1 MNIITLI
8 LNAPLT
14 FITVVLVVNTI
25 ACVCSGTIALKI
37 YTLPQLMTYCLITNT
52 TKRPFAIDTETNVTI
67 ILNEN
72 INTLGN
78 PNPIRDNTI
87 IPFRK
92 QYMNAIEYEVNWK
105 LFGQYDNTFPLNN
118 FNFYLI
124 QTDSTFFGYASLP
137 FAHSFTDHKYS
148 LIHNLY
154 NTGVITNKRFSIWKP
169 PLSFYDHLMFIG
181 DVPSNYTNNTLYNEY
196 AFNIKPNALYWE
208 SSDFEAFIISSSPTE
223 NTTYINHHPLIF
235 SINSQVIY
243 VPPDMYRVIVDNY
256 LHSFIYDG
264 LCSKSGS
271 TIECQCSCLKYLGNI
286 TFVFDNVQLRLT
298 ANDLFVESEEFECF
312 FIIYENNDKQVDH
325 NTWMIGMSGVLWE
338 HIITFD
344 HDVHQV
350 KIYSSNKHKRYTY
363 TRSHSTSSL
372 LHKHHQQ
379 QQQLFV
385 YVIILLLIFTIYLI
399 YKHIS

>member
-8 LNAPLT
+8 LNAAPLT
-14 FITVVLVVNTI
+14 FIIVVLVVNVT
-25 ACVCSGTIALKI
+25 CVCSSSIALKI

-52 TKRPFAIDTETNVTI
+52 TQRPFVIDTEANVTI

-78 PNPIRDNTI
+78 PNQIRDNTI

-92 QYMNAIEYEVNWK
+92 QYINAIEYNVNWK

-124 QTDSTFFGYASLP
+124 HNDSTFFGYASLP
-137 FAHSFTDHKYS
+137 FAHSFTNHKYS

-154 NTGVITNKRFSIWKP
+154 NNGVITNKRFSIWKP
-169 PLSFYDHLMFIG
+169 PLSFYDHLLFIG

-208 SSDFEAFIISSSPTE
+208 SSDFQAFIISSSPTE

-271 TIECQCSCLKYLGNI
+271 TIECQCSYLKYLGNI
-286 TFVFDNVQLRLT
+286 TFVFNNIQLRLT

-350 KIYSSNKHKRYTY
+350 KIYSSNKHERYTY
-363 TRSHSTSSL
+363 TLHHSTSSQ
-372 LHKHHQQ
+372 HHQQ